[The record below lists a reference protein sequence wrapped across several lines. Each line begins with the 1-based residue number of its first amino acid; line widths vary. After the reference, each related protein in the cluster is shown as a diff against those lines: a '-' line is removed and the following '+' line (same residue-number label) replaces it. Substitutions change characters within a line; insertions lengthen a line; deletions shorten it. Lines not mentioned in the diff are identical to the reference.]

1 MAPKPKAL
9 NSPPPATPHSRDT
22 SPELDSSSK
31 TTQYNQK
38 TGRPVRKS
46 AGKIKRVAGYVDFE
60 DPDFAALTDSELSE
74 LSELDDDDDDDDMT
88 PLSLSGKKKKNKG
101 ALKRKRSPSPPS
113 PHLEP
118 LIHNQELDDLTD
130 NEEGG
135 AFHRNDPKKPPV
147 TLQFNVP
154 LGFHGPLFVKLDSTL
169 LQVNQQG
176 KLHEM
181 QPGKSKKLRTESP
194 ERVGP
199 ATVRSKG
206 FTDLPGELRNTI
218 YRYLFARK
226 DKDSRLRIPLTSNDP
241 KDSLA
246 KSAQFLRSCKLVHNE
261 ACSILYGENTF
272 SFHRHYDTRGPY
284 WEPVPKEIGYQDV
297 LHFLRKIGPENIQ
310 YLRDVNFV
318 FDDARPKDTPYVTS
332 NEQRRYLN
340 DEYLMNCLRILRD
353 AKLHKISM
361 YFGGRR
367 QLGRTDV
374 RFLGYLEQVKAD
386 EVSRKS
392 EKYYHSAD
400 RYLSQVAWGHLKDK
414 MTRKKKL
421 YEKE

>member
-1 MAPKPKAL
+1 MAPKFNIPNL
-9 NSPPPATPHSRDT
+9 PLPTPYSRDT
-22 SPELDSSSK
+22 SPELSSPSK
-31 TTQYNQK
+31 ITQYNQK

-46 AGKIKRVAGYVDFE
+46 AGKIQKVPGYVDFE
-60 DPDFAALTDSELSE
+60 DSEVGTSADSGLSE
-74 LSELDDDDDDDDMT
+74 PDEDDDME
-88 PLSLSGKKKKNKG
+88 PRSRSGNKKKG
-101 ALKRKRSPSPPS
+101 ASKRKRSPSPPS
-113 PHLEP
+113 PLLEP
-118 LIHNQELDDLTD
+118 VILEQELDDLTD
-130 NEEGG
+130 NEDGG
-135 AFHRNDPKKPPV
+135 AFHRNAPKKPPV

-154 LGFHGPLFVKLDSTL
+154 LGFHGPLFVKLDSTV
-169 LQVNQQG
+169 LQIDQQG

-181 QPGKSKKLRTESP
+181 QPGKSKKHRTVSP
-194 ERVGP
+194 KP
-199 ATVRSKG
+199 AGTTVAHPRG

-226 DKDSRLRIPLTSNDP
+226 DKDSRLRIPLKSNDP
-241 KDSLA
+241 KDSLI
-246 KSAQFLRSCKLVHNE
+246 KSAQFLRSCRLVHNE

-297 LHFLRKIGPENIQ
+297 LHFLKKIGPENVQ

-340 DEYLMNCLRILRD
+340 DDYLMNCLRILRD
-353 AKLHKISM
+353 AKLRRITM

-386 EVSRKS
+386 EVSRNT
-392 EKYYHSAD
+392 EKYYHGAH
-400 RYLSQVAWGHLKDK
+400 RYMSQVAWNHLKEM